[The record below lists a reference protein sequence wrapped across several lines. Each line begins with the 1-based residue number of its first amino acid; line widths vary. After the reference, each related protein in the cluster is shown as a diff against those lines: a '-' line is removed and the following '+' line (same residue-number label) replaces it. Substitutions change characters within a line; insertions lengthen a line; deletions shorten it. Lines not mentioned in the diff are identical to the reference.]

1 MLRTYISLNL
11 DCSST
16 YITQTNMA
24 NLTSNEILELLLA
37 LFLPPLA
44 VFLKRGI
51 KADFWINLGLTL
63 LGWIPG
69 VVHAWYV
76 IIKHRR
82 EPHV

>member
-1 MLRTYISLNL
+1 
-11 DCSST
+11 
-16 YITQTNMA
+16 MA

-51 KADFWINLGLTL
+51 KVDFWINLGLTL

-69 VVHAWYV
+69 IAHAWYV
-76 IIKHRR
+76 IVKHRR
-82 EPHV
+82 EPHF